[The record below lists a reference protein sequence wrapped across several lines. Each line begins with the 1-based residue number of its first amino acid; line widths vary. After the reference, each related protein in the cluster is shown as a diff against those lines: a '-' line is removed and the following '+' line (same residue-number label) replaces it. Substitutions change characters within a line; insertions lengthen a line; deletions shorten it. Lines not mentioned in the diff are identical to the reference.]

1 MTARSTDIPI
11 FTISLG
17 CPKNL
22 VDSEYLLGGL
32 PGRAKPVDR
41 PEDAAVVLINTCG
54 FIRPAVEES
63 LSEILGAADAVRG
76 LDPKPLLV
84 VAGCLV
90 SRYGDDLKADLP
102 EVDLWLT
109 THELPDWPA
118 KIALALDRKAAGGPR
133 RLFSSPPSYAYL
145 KISEGCRHAC
155 RFCTIPSIRGR
166 LSSRPLDELV
176 HEAASI
182 LDTGRKEIILVA
194 QDLTAY
200 GQDLGRAASTRPE
213 VEPASPK
220 PGRITAPGSGPY
232 AKLAVAPGLGLRSL
246 LEALLPLPGLERLR
260 LLYLYPAGLTAELLD
275 FLKDA
280 GPPFVPYF
288 DIPLQHAHPDVL
300 KSMGRPFAKDP
311 RRVIDLV
318 RSRFP
323 EAAIRTSLIV
333 GYPGETKAHFNFLL
347 DFVRQVRFQHLGVFA
362 FQAEDSTP
370 AAKMPGQVGMK
381 TRQARREA
389 IMAAQAEISEEW
401 LSGFEGREL
410 DVLVDAPHPEWPG
423 LHVGRTWFQSP
434 EIDGVTYVSGPGV
447 KPGAL
452 VRATVEEAKTYDLV
466 ALAG

>member
-32 PGRAKPVDR
+32 PGRARPVDR

-63 LSEILGAADAVRG
+63 LSEILGAAEAVRE
-76 LDPKPLLV
+76 LTPKPLLV

-118 KIALALDRKAAGGPR
+118 KIALALDRKSSPGPR

-166 LSSRPLDELV
+166 LSSRPIADLV
-176 HEAASI
+176 HEASSI
-182 LDTGRKEIILVA
+182 LDTGRKEVILVA

-200 GQDLGRAASTRPE
+200 GQDLA
-213 VEPASPK
+213 PA
-220 PGRITAPGSGPY
+220 TD
-232 AKLAVAPGLGLRSL
+232 LRSL
-246 LEALLPLPGLERLR
+246 LEKLLPLSGLERLR
-260 LLYLYPAGLTAELLD
+260 LLYLYPAGLTAGLLD

-323 EAAIRTSLIV
+323 EAAMRTSIIV
-333 GYPGETKAHFNFLL
+333 GYPGETRAHFNYLL

-362 FQAEDSTP
+362 YQAEDSTP
-370 AAKMPGQVGMK
+370 AARMPGQVGMK
-381 TRQARREA
+381 TRQARRET
-389 IMAAQAEISEEW
+389 IMAAQADISEEW
-401 LSGFEGREL
+401 LSGFEGSEL
-410 DVLVDAPHPEWPG
+410 NVLVDAPHPEWPG

-434 EIDGVTYVSGPGV
+434 EIDGVTYISGPGV

-452 VRATVEEAKTYDLV
+452 VKATIEEAKTYDLV

>member
-1 MTARSTDIPI
+1 
-11 FTISLG
+11 LG

-32 PGRAKPVDR
+32 PGMAKPVDR
-41 PEDAAVVLINTCG
+41 PEDAAVVLVNTCG

-63 LSEILGAADAVRG
+63 LSEILGAAESLRG

-90 SRYGDDLKADLP
+90 SRYGEELKAGLP
-102 EVDLWLT
+102 EVDLWLS

-118 KIALALDRKAAGGPR
+118 KIALALDRQAASEPA

-166 LSSRPLDELV
+166 LASRPLTDLAA
-176 HEAASI
+176 EAKAI

-200 GQDLGRAASTRPE
+200 GQDFADPSSLRA
-213 VEPASPK
+213 
-220 PGRITAPGSGPY
+220 
-232 AKLAVAPGLGLRSL
+232 L
-246 LEALLPLPGLERLR
+246 LESLLPLSGLERLR
-260 LLYLYPAGLTAELLD
+260 LLYLYPAGLTPELLD
-275 FLKDA
+275 FMKSA
-280 GPPFVPYF
+280 GKPLLPYF
-288 DIPLQHAHPDVL
+288 DIPLQHAHPDIL
-300 KSMGRPFAKDP
+300 KSMGRPFSKDP

-333 GYPGETKAHFNFLL
+333 GYPGETRTHFNYLIN
-347 DFVRQVRFQHLGVFA
+347 FVREVRFQHLGVFA
-362 FQAEDSTP
+362 FQCEEGTP
-370 AAKMPGQVGMK
+370 AAAMDGQVGAK
-381 TRQARREA
+381 TRQSRRDA

-401 LSGFEGREL
+401 LSGFTRQEL
-410 DVLVDAPHPEWPG
+410 DILVDAVHPEWPG

-434 EIDGVTYVSGPGV
+434 EIDGVTYVSGTGV
-447 KPGAL
+447 KPGAM
-452 VRATVEEAKTYDLV
+452 VTAVVEEAKTYDLV

>member
-1 MTARSTDIPI
+1 MTARNLTVAVY
-11 FTISLG
+11 TISLG

-22 VDSEYLLGGL
+22 VDTEYLLGGL
-32 PGRAKPVDR
+32 PGRARPVDR
-41 PEDAAVVLINTCG
+41 PENADVVIVNTCG

-63 LSEILGAADAVRG
+63 LGEILDAAKAIRDLSPR
-76 LDPKPLLV
+76 PLLV

-90 SRYGDDLKADLP
+90 SRYGDDLKAGLP
-102 EVDLWLT
+102 EVDLWLST
-109 THELPDWPA
+109 FELPDWPA
-118 KIALALDRKAAGGPR
+118 KIALALGRAAAHEPA
-133 RLFSSPPSYAYL
+133 RLFSSPPGFAYL

-166 LSSRPLDELV
+166 LKSRSVAELRDEARLV
-176 HEAASI
+176 LAS
-182 LDTGRKEIILVA
+182 GRKEIILVA

-200 GQDLGRAASTRPE
+200 GQDLADPSSLRA
-213 VEPASPK
+213 
-220 PGRITAPGSGPY
+220 
-232 AKLAVAPGLGLRSL
+232 L
-246 LEALLPLPGLERLR
+246 LETLLPLAGLERLR
-260 LLYLYPAGLTAELLD
+260 LLYLYPAGLTPELLD
-275 FLKDA
+275 FLKSA

-333 GYPGETKAHFNFLL
+333 GYPGETRTHFNYLL
-347 DFVRQVRFQHLGVFA
+347 NFVREVRFQHLGVFA
-362 FQAEDSTP
+362 FQAEDGTP
-370 AAKMPGQVGMK
+370 AARLPNQVGTK
-381 TRQARREA
+381 TRQSRREA
-389 IMAAQAEISEEW
+389 IMAAQAEISQEW
-401 LSGFEGREL
+401 LSAYVGREL

-423 LHVGRTWFQSP
+423 LHLGRTWFQAP

-447 KPGAL
+447 APGAM
-452 VRATVEEAKTYDLV
+452 VRAVIEEAKIYDLV